1 MTTIRIQGMTCRHC
15 LEAVTRAL
23 KAAKGVKKVVELNL
37 ERGEALVEG
46 TPDPESV
53 AYFVELAGYRAEVVQ

>member
-1 MTTIRIQGMTCRHC
+1 MTCRHC

-23 KAAKGVKKVVELNL
+23 KAAEGVKDVLEVNL

-46 TPDPESV
+46 TPNPESV

>member
-1 MTTIRIQGMTCRHC
+1 MTTIRIHGMTCRHC

-23 KAAKGVKKVVELNL
+23 KAAEGVKDVLEVNL

-46 TPDPESV
+46 TPNPESV